1 MGEQTLLEIWKAR
14 VLLATGLVLA
24 MGLPAIAAESP
35 VQVPSLS
42 GVWELRYD
50 SVSAPAAELT
60 PQALGGAAIRKGDM
74 ESRRW
79 CRVAGMPALMIEAR
93 FLDIRQGTRQIAI
106 VPHMQAMTR
115 HLYTDGVP
123 RMNPRDFDPVS
134 NGFSDA
140 RWEGAELVVTTTG
153 FSEFGIRS
161 IPGGGHR
168 TTDSVLVER
177 FRLLDG
183 GNRLSV
189 ISTWTDPEVFSR
201 PHTYEVRYYRV
212 DPEIFVSP
220 QSCNVFEAGREA
232 FFAPAIR

>member
-1 MGEQTLLEIWKAR
+1 VGERTLLENWKAR
-14 VLLATGLVLA
+14 ILVATGFVLA
-24 MGLPAIAAESP
+24 MALPVIAADSP
-35 VQVPSLS
+35 VQVPSLP

-50 SVSAPAAELT
+50 SMSVPAAELT
-60 PQALGGAAIRKGDM
+60 PQAAGDAAIRKADM

-79 CRVAGMPALMIEAR
+79 CRVAGMPALMIEAK
-93 FLDIRQGTRQIAI
+93 FLDIRQGTREIAI
-106 VPHMQAMTR
+106 VPHMQAMSR

-123 RMNPRDFDPVS
+123 RMNPRDFDPAS

-153 FSEFGIRS
+153 FSDFGIRS
-161 IPGGGHR
+161 IPGGGYR
-168 TTDSVLVER
+168 TPDSVLVER
-177 FRLLDG
+177 FRVLEG

-189 ISTWTDPEVFSR
+189 ISTWTDPEVFAR

-220 QSCNVFEAGREA
+220 QSCNVFEDGREA
-232 FFAPAIR
+232 FFAPALR